1 MSTTT
6 HSTLFENWETVPGA
20 SVAEV
25 GGHWLV
31 STNALARQVLADT
44 ATFAPDNALD
54 AVTPMSTKAL
64 RVLTSYGFR
73 LPHTLANNGGPS
85 HTGIRSVVA
94 EFLQPSRVAEQR
106 PFVVRLVRD
115 DVVRIEERLRVGEQ
129 VDLHAEISHALPL
142 VVLSRLIALP
152 DDEIDVV
159 KEFSAAALELFW
171 APLDDDRQLELAH
184 VVGRYHA
191 RLREFARTGPG
202 LAATLRSHYA
212 DNNLDEDDVVA
223 VLFFLLVAGQET
235 TSQFLTALMRRL
247 IETPAVTSAVRDGG
261 VSSSDVVA
269 EALRADT
276 SVVTWRRVTTC
287 ETELGGV
294 AIPAGAS
301 VVLRLAA
308 AGRDGAIV
316 AEPHGFVPGQRGS
329 RRHLAFGAGL
339 HRCLGSHLATMEAE
353 VVVEESA
360 AMLAGCRVVRAPRHA
375 ENLSFRM
382 PDALVVAEAAGQPR
396 RECASGQSADPK
408 PNPNRT
414 LDAGGGR
421 R

>member
-1 MSTTT
+1 MDATRERSL
-6 HSTLFENWETVPGA
+6 LFADWNAIPGA
-20 SVAEV
+20 AVARV
-25 GGHWLV
+25 GVHWLV
-31 STNALARQVLADT
+31 SGHALARQVLADPV
-44 ATFAPDNALD
+44 TFAPDNALD

-73 LPHTLANNGGPS
+73 LPHTLANNGSSS
-85 HTGIRSVVA
+85 HAGIRSVVA

-106 PFVVRLVRD
+106 PFVAKLVRD
-115 DVVRIEERLRVGEQ
+115 DVARIAVMLRSGEQ
-129 VDLHAEISHALPL
+129 VDLHAEISRALPL

-152 DDEIDVV
+152 DDEVDVV

-171 APLDDDRQLELAH
+171 APLEEDRQLELAH

-191 RLREFARTGPG
+191 RLREFARAGPG
-202 LAATLRSHYA
+202 LAATLRSHYV

-247 IETPAVTSAVRDGG
+247 IETPAVAAAVVGG
-261 VSSSDVVA
+261 AASSSDVVA
-269 EALRADT
+269 EALRTDT
-276 SVVTWRRVTTC
+276 SVVTWRRVTTR
-287 ETELGGV
+287 ETTLDGV
-294 AIPAGAS
+294 LLPAGAS

-316 AEPHGFVPGQRGS
+316 DEPHGFMPRQRGS

-339 HRCLGSHLATMEAE
+339 HRCLGAHLATMEAE
-353 VVVEESA
+353 VVVEECA
-360 AMLAGCRVVRAPRHA
+360 AMLGECRITRAPRHS

-382 PDALVVAEAAGQPR
+382 PDALIVQAAR
-396 RECASGQSADPK
+396 
-408 PNPNRT
+408 
-414 LDAGGGR
+414 
-421 R
+421 

>member
-1 MSTTT
+1 
-6 HSTLFENWETVPGA
+6 VPGA
-20 SVAEV
+20 AVAEV

-31 STNALARQVLADT
+31 STNALARQVLADPT
-44 ATFAPDNALD
+44 TFAPDNALD

-73 LPHTLANNGGPS
+73 LPHTLANNGTAS
-85 HTGIRSVVA
+85 HAGIRSVVA
-94 EFLQPSRVAEQR
+94 EFLQPGRVAEQR
-106 PFVVRLVRD
+106 PFVVRLVRG
-115 DVVRIEERLRVGEQ
+115 DVVRIEDRLRTGEQ
-129 VDLHAEISHALPL
+129 VNLHAEISHALPL

-152 DDEIDVV
+152 DDEVDVV

-184 VVGRYHA
+184 VVGSYHA

-202 LAATLRSHYA
+202 LAATLRSHYI

-247 IETPAVTSAVRDGG
+247 IETPAVTTAVRDGG

-269 EALRADT
+269 EALRTDT
-276 SVVTWRRVTTC
+276 SVVTWRRVTTRD
-287 ETELGGV
+287 TELDGV

-308 AGRDGAIV
+308 TGHDGAIV
-316 AEPHGFVPGQRGS
+316 ADPHGFVPGQRGS

-353 VVVEESA
+353 VVVEETA
-360 AMLAGCRVVRAPRHA
+360 PMLAGCRVVRAPRHA
-375 ENLSFRM
+375 ANLSFRM
-382 PDALVVAEAAGQPR
+382 PDALVVERA
-396 RECASGQSADPK
+396 
-408 PNPNRT
+408 
-414 LDAGGGR
+414 
-421 R
+421 

>member
-1 MSTTT
+1 
-6 HSTLFENWETVPGA
+6 
-20 SVAEV
+20 
-25 GGHWLV
+25 
-31 STNALARQVLADT
+31 
-44 ATFAPDNALD
+44 
-54 AVTPMSTKAL
+54 VT
-64 RVLTSYGFR
+64 
-73 LPHTLANNGGPS
+73 
-85 HTGIRSVVA
+85 
-94 EFLQPSRVAEQR
+94 EQR
-106 PFVVRLVRD
+106 PFVVQLVRD
-115 DVVRIEERLRVGEQ
+115 DVVGVGERLRAGEQ
-129 VDLHAEISHALPL
+129 VDLNAEISHALPL

-171 APLDDDRQLELAH
+171 APLDQDRQLELAH

-247 IETPAVTSAVRDGG
+247 IETPAVTLAVRDRR
-261 VSSSDVVA
+261 VASSDVVA
-269 EALRADT
+269 EALRTDT
-276 SVVTWRRVTTC
+276 SVVTWRRVTTRD
-287 ETELGGV
+287 TELADV

-308 AGRDGAIV
+308 TGRDAAIV

-339 HRCLGSHLATMEAE
+339 HRCLGSHLAAMEAE
-353 VVVEESA
+353 VVVDETA
-360 AMLAGCRVVRAPRHA
+360 AMLALCHVARAPRHA

-382 PDALVVAEAAGQPR
+382 PDVLIVE
-396 RECASGQSADPK
+396 SA
-408 PNPNRT
+408 
-414 LDAGGGR
+414 
-421 R
+421 

>member
-1 MSTTT
+1 MTTA
-6 HSTLFENWETVPGA
+6 HSTLFEDWEAVPGA
-20 SVAEV
+20 AVAEV

-31 STNALARQVLADT
+31 SSNALTREVLADP

-85 HTGIRSVVA
+85 HAGIRSVVA

-106 PFVVRLVRD
+106 PFVGKLVRD
-115 DVVRIEERLRVGEQ
+115 DVARIEGRLRTGEQ
-129 VDLHAEISHALPL
+129 VDLHLEISHALPL
-142 VVLSRLIALP
+142 VVLGRLIALP

-171 APLDDDRQLELAH
+171 APIDDDRQLELAH
-184 VVGRYHA
+184 IVGNYHA
-191 RLREFARTGPG
+191 RLREFARSGPG
-202 LAATLRSHYA
+202 LAATLRSHYI

-247 IETPAVTSAVRDGG
+247 LDTPAVVGAVVDGS

-269 EALRADT
+269 EALRTDT
-276 SVVTWRRVTTC
+276 SVVTWRRLTTR
-287 ETELGGV
+287 ETTLGGV
-294 AIPAGAS
+294 AIPAGGS

-308 AGRDGAIV
+308 AGRDSAIV
-316 AEPHGFVPGQRGS
+316 DQPHGFVPGQRGS

-339 HRCLGSHLATMEAE
+339 HRCLGAHLATMEAE
-353 VVVEESA
+353 VVVEEVA
-360 AMLAGCRVVRAPRHA
+360 AMLSGCRVVRAPRHA

-382 PDALVVAEAAGQPR
+382 PDRLVVEL
-396 RECASGQSADPK
+396 
-408 PNPNRT
+408 T
-414 LDAGGGR
+414 
-421 R
+421 

>member
-1 MSTTT
+1 MSTAS
-6 HSTLFENWETVPGA
+6 HATLFENWESVPGA
-20 SVAEV
+20 AVAEV

-73 LPHTLANNGGPS
+73 LPHTLANNGSSS
-85 HTGIRSVVA
+85 HAGIRSVVG
-94 EFLQPSRVAEQR
+94 EFLQPSRVTEQR
-106 PFVVRLVRD
+106 PFVVQLVRD
-115 DVVRIEERLRVGEQ
+115 DVVGVGERLRAGEQ
-129 VDLHAEISHALPL
+129 VDLNAEISHALPL

-152 DDEIDVV
+152 DDEVDVV

-202 LAATLRSHYA
+202 LAATLRSHYV

-247 IETPAVTSAVRDGG
+247 IETPAATTAVRDGG

-269 EALRADT
+269 EALRTDT

-287 ETELGGV
+287 DTELEGV

-308 AGRDGAIV
+308 TGRDGAIV
-316 AEPHGFVPGQRGS
+316 SEPHRFVPGQRGS

-339 HRCLGSHLATMEAE
+339 HRCLGAHLATMEAE
-353 VVVEESA
+353 VVVEEAA

-375 ENLSFRM
+375 ANLSFRM
-382 PDALVVAEAAGQPR
+382 PDALVVERAP
-396 RECASGQSADPK
+396 
-408 PNPNRT
+408 
-414 LDAGGGR
+414 
-421 R
+421 